1 MNIGIRCNIKWNPS
15 ELYKK
20 EKKAEQRWLYQA
32 GGYLRQTVRRLIR
45 RVKDEDGKLRRQSA
59 PGSPPYSHESNRQF
73 FKNLRDSILFA
84 VDNNAGTVII
94 GPMMQQ
100 EQVGRLHEFGGV
112 RNAKKPPAA
121 ANRIFKVGDVGPVA
135 VDKYPDASY
144 PGLRIGGNLVDPARK
159 SPVVFVTL
167 KTVDQARH
175 ATRLNHRIQME
186 YYAKM
191 KEAHYPKRP
200 FMAPGL
206 AKAAPRLDT
215 MWYNTI
221 Q

>member
-1 MNIGIRCNIKWNPS
+1 MIISASCNIKWDPS
-15 ELYKK
+15 DLYKK
-20 EKKAEQRWLYQA
+20 EKKAEQRWLFKA

-45 RVKDEDGKLRRQSA
+45 RVKDEDGKLRRQSQ
-59 PGSPPYSHESNRQF
+59 PGSPPFSHESNRQF

-84 VDNNAGTVII
+84 VDANAGTVII

-100 EQVGRLHEFGGV
+100 EQVGKLHEFGGI
-112 RNAKKPPAA
+112 RTAKTAPAA
-121 ANRIFKVGDVGPVA
+121 ANRVFNVGDIGPVA
-135 VDKYPDASY
+135 VNKYGSAAHS
-144 PGLRIGGNLVDPARK
+144 LRIGGILVDPV
-159 SPVVFVTL
+159 SGQPVIFIKL

-175 ATRLNHRIQME
+175 ATRLNHRIQMARF
-186 YYAKM
+186 AKV
-191 KEAHYPKRP
+191 KESHYPRRP

-206 AKAAPRLDT
+206 EKAAPRLDS